1 MRKKNITFLLVFF
14 CNFYM
19 VCQNNDIVTAINK
32 NAFKIND
39 TNPNIDIE
47 KNNKLDSVFKN
58 VQIFG
63 FGEATHGTKEFF
75 DLKFKFFKYLVKNQ
89 GVQNFAIEAS
99 YGNCIAINNY
109 IKGRESDPKELLKNI
124 GFWTWNTE
132 EVLAL
137 IEWMKK
143 YNVDKIQSNQINF
156 YGIDI
161 MDCSNSAKIMT
172 EHLKNNTY
180 KNKSQYLDILSYY
193 TLTNNSKHLNKNTL
207 TRHLIMMAEFKE
219 IIKSSEVENKELYIS
234 LQNSII
240 QYINFLIDYRQETR
254 DREMSENINQIL
266 VSYGNESKIFIWAHN
281 FHIKKNKITYT
292 NDFAMGH
299 FLKEKYGNKYYSLG
313 FDFATGAFNGYNIE
327 DKKIQIFSIN
337 EPMSKTSSK
346 LFSQS
351 SLNCFFLDFNSI
363 NKIDTLDKYINS
375 KVNYRGIGSTYNP
388 KMIENEKLKDAYDG
402 IIFIKET
409 KASTLLLDN

>member
-1 MRKKNITFLLVFF
+1 MKKNIITFLLVIF

-19 VCQNNDIVTAINK
+19 VCQNNDIMKAINK
-32 NAFKIND
+32 NAFKINN
-39 TNPNIDIE
+39 TNPDIDIE

-75 DLKFKFFKYLVKNQ
+75 DLKFKFFKYLAINQ
-89 GVQNFAIEAS
+89 GVKNFAIEAS

-109 IKGRESDPKELLKNI
+109 IKGTESDPKELLKNI

-132 EVLAL
+132 EVLTL

-143 YNVDKIQSNQINF
+143 YNLDKIEPNQINF

-161 MDCSNSAKIMT
+161 MDCSNSAKIMI
-172 EHLKNNTY
+172 EHLKNFPY
-180 KNKSQYLDILSYY
+180 QNKTKYLDILTYY
-193 TLTNNSKHLNKNTL
+193 TLINNPKNLNNNTLNKHLIVMT
-207 TRHLIMMAEFKE
+207 EFKE
-219 IIKSSEVENKELYIS
+219 MLKSSEVEKKELYIN

-240 QYINFLIDYRQETR
+240 QYINFLLDYRQETR
-254 DREMSENINQIL
+254 DRQMSENINRIL
-266 VSYGNESKIFIWAHN
+266 VSYDNESKIFIWGHN
-281 FHIKKNKITYT
+281 FHIKKNKITYS

-313 FDFATGAFNGYNIE
+313 FDFATGTFNAFNIKN
-327 DKKIQIFSIN
+327 KKIEIFSIT
-337 EPMSKTSSK
+337 EPMTKTSSK
-346 LFSQS
+346 LFNES

-363 NKIDTLDKYINS
+363 NKIDILDTYINS

-388 KMIENEKLKDAYDG
+388 KMIENKKLKDAYDG

-409 KASTLLLDN
+409 KASTLLIR